1 MTKILIIDDEIKL
14 RETISELFSFAGYE
28 VHEAENGLKG
38 LEKVKKIKPDLIICD
53 IMMPVLDGYGF
64 LEQHKQSDYSE
75 IPVILLTALTDSKQ
89 EQKGIDLGA
98 KTQIKKPF
106 VFKELKNIVDSQ
118 LFTPNSK

>member
-28 VHEAENGLKG
+28 VYEAENGIKG
-38 LEKVKKIKPDLIICD
+38 LKKVKKIKPDLIICD

-64 LEQHKQSDYSE
+64 IIQHKLSDYSD

-106 VFKELKNIVDSQ
+106 VFKELKKIVESE
-118 LFTPNSK
+118 LFTRNSK